1 MKWGL
6 IWLFGA
12 VALTLSACGVT
23 PYDVPVSLE
32 RPTQTENIGNGTTV
46 AVTIEDDRDDLILGN
61 RNFDAKGAS
70 ITSVNMLP
78 ALEEAVVANLEA
90 SGFQVV
96 PSGQASDSQLLISL
110 RKFNYAL
117 DYNLLHGWH
126 TLGALLNADAKKAS
140 GKVSKVVP
148 VRYQGDTALLTI

>member
-1 MKWGL
+1 M
-6 IWLFGA
+6 
-12 VALTLSACGVT
+12 
-23 PYDVPVSLE
+23 
-32 RPTQTENIGNGTTV
+32 

-117 DYNLLHGWH
+117 DYNLLYGWH
-126 TLGALLNADAKKAS
+126 TLEALLNADAKKAS
-140 GKVSKVVP
+140 GEVS
-148 VRYQGDTALLTI
+148 RSYRFDTKETQLFSPSEDELDLLVNSAVADLLGQLSSDRELLAFLAH